1 MREKLREEEEASA
14 SRKACTSAVSG
25 GDHREK
31 RPSMNINAH
40 YHSQEGD
47 ENGLF
52 SVFSLVIR

>member
-1 MREKLREEEEASA
+1 
-14 SRKACTSAVSG
+14 
-25 GDHREK
+25 
-31 RPSMNINAH
+31 MNINAH